1 VPGARVGG
9 GGVVASPTTVD
20 KGWVF
25 PVSKPLAPGPGDNQA
40 LAVNTTDNTVD
51 YEAAF
56 AMVWIT
62 DGSDAMN
69 INDAEAYASCNSC
82 GAVAVAYQVVFV
94 IDNDDTDN
102 NVAAPQNLAGALNY
116 DCVNCLTYA
125 LAQQLFVT
133 LDEPLSPEA
142 MAKLDELWAE
152 IDAYQDAIEAGQVK
166 LDDIDDQLAA
176 YTDEI
181 KAIVEA
187 DQPGTFM
194 TSTAISTAVPTT
206 APSGTVSTS
215 ATATI
220 SPSTSSAPPPT
231 STSGTTSAATTAPS
245 TSTAPTTSPGS
256 TSTVS
261 TSGSSSPAPTAP
273 SGSTST
279 GTTSD
284 GTTSGGTT
292 SDGTTSGGTATSP

>member
-1 VPGARVGG
+1 
-9 GGVVASPTTVD
+9 VD

-25 PVSKPLAPGPGDNQA
+25 PVDKALVPGPGDNQA

-56 AMVWIT
+56 AMVWQT
-62 DGSDAMN
+62 DEDYAMN
-69 INDAEAYASCNSC
+69 INDAEAYASCNNC

-94 IDNDDTDN
+94 IDNDDTND

-116 DCVNCLTYA
+116 NCVNCLTYA

-133 LDEPLSPEA
+133 LDEPLSADA
-142 MAKLDELWAE
+142 MAKLDKLWVE
-152 IDAYQDAIEAGQVK
+152 IAAYQDAIEAGQVK
-166 LDDIDDQLAA
+166 LDDIDDQLAV
-176 YTDEI
+176 YTNKI

-194 TSTAISTAVPTT
+194 TSTAVSTAVQTTVPSESVTPTPTATASASTTAPAPSPSATT
-206 APSGTVSTS
+206 APSAST
-215 ATATI
+215 A
-220 SPSTSSAPPPT
+220 
-231 STSGTTSAATTAPS
+231 APS
-245 TSTAPTTSPGS
+245 TSTAPRTSTGS
-256 TSTVS
+256 TSTVTPS
-261 TSGSSSPAPTAP
+261 DGSSSTAPTAP

-279 GTTSD
+279 GTTSG

-292 SDGTTSGGTATSP
+292 SDGTTSGGTASSP